1 MVVVVA
7 GSVAALVNDRQDRL
21 EDALLNVMGKQKTKW
36 EVVDM
41 EKELHNLWLDG
52 FFLGG
57 LPFPLHAVIAGVCG
71 LYCQA
76 GWPSMNAVH
85 DLATR
90 MKKSRKESGDESWVP
105 WVPFELRRFLPD
117 CFAEHVITN
126 FEVEEDK
133 QPKVSSRR
141 LELAAWLAAWDG

>member
-1 MVVVVA
+1 
-7 GSVAALVNDRQDRL
+7 
-21 EDALLNVMGKQKTKW
+21 
-36 EVVDM
+36 
-41 EKELHNLWLDG
+41 
-52 FFLGG
+52 
-57 LPFPLHAVIAGVCG
+57 
-71 LYCQA
+71 
-76 GWPSMNAVH
+76 MNAVH

-117 CFAEHVITN
+117 CFDEHVITN
-126 FEVEEDK
+126 FEVEEAK